1 MEVVAE
7 GGGFFSLEV
16 VAEGGGFFSL
26 EVVAEGGGFFSLEVV
41 AEGGG
46 FLFRFSEDCSDTADG
61 RAGGL
66 AAYYVE

>member
-1 MEVVAE
+1 M
-7 GGGFFSLEV
+7 GSRSRGWCFFSW
-16 VAEGGGFFSL
+16 
-26 EVVAEGGGFFSLEVV
+26 EVV